1 MNESIKEKIKEVVID
16 RSTDVN
22 VFGIIGLNLLE
33 PLVKSLGIDLTDAY
47 FVTKIKNLEW
57 HWTFKYNDVDFVLS
71 GGVFSNNI
79 AIVLDD
85 SDMELYNE

>member
-1 MNESIKEKIKEVVID
+1 MNESIKEKIKAVVID

-22 VFGIIGLNLLE
+22 VFSIIGLNLLE

-47 FVTKIKNLEW
+47 FATKIKNLEW
-57 HWTFKYNDVDFVLS
+57 HWTFKHNDVDFVLS

-85 SDMELYNE
+85 SNMELDD